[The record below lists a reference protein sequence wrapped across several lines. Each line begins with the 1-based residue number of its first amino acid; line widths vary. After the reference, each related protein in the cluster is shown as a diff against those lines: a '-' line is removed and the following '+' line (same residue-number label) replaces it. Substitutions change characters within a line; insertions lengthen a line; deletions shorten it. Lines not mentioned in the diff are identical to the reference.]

1 MSSTVLETNDLLTK
15 DVKDKASVKWA
26 AEVEISIIS
35 AILVSGKL
43 DGKRSKTPVQEQEMV
58 AKLAEGIAGKMVE
71 LAEVARISADAEN
84 IFTVTW
90 GGDLMQVA
98 LQMFRDP
105 SWRQQYRARSEYCPA
120 WKRRKNDIP
129 LTTSA

>member
-1 MSSTVLETNDLLTK
+1 MT
-15 DVKDKASVKWA
+15 
-26 AEVEISIIS
+26 
-35 AILVSGKL
+35 G
-43 DGKRSKTPVQEQEMV
+43 VQEGEMV
-58 AKLAEGIAGKMVE
+58 AVLAEGIAGKMVE

-105 SWRQQYRARSEYCPA
+105 IWRQQYITRSEYGPA
-120 WKRRKNDIP
+120 RKRRKTDIP
-129 LTTSA
+129 LTTDA